1 MKKYAVK
8 MYFESFVYLEI
19 DAENEQDAH
28 NKASDEI
35 DTWSDKKFSE
45 EILDNISCC
54 NDTKVY
60 EI

>member
-1 MKKYAVK
+1 